1 MSVKVNLLDQGIDRY
16 LGMDEQS
23 SQTDTKV

>member
-1 MSVKVNLLDQGIDRY
+1 MSVNVSLLDQGVDRY
-16 LGMDEQS
+16 LGMDQQS